1 MFIDY
6 EFLNAIKHNP
16 EWLKKFVELHNKLA
30 EAENDYITIIQ
41 DFFDGYAEESD
52 YDVEFYNEI
61 NNNITKADKSYDEFE
76 REVKRHIFVPS
87 QE

>member
-6 EFLNAIKHNP
+6 EFINAIKDNP
-16 EWLKKFVELHNKLA
+16 ESLKKFVDLHNQCE
-30 EAENDYITIIQ
+30 EADNDYVTIIQ
-41 DFFDGYAEESD
+41 DFFDDYARESD

-61 NNNITKADKSYDEFE
+61 LDNITKADNAYDEFVK
-76 REVKRHIFVPS
+76 EVKQNPFVPS